1 MAKGSKKTD
10 TAPQNRSSKKIAAA
24 VGILLTLAAL
34 VAVFFFTKDY
44 IFTAAARRAVI
55 DSDLEKAETLVS
67 FCSGNE
73 AEKLGRYISLRQEIS
88 ADYHLL
94 RTDFDRQ
101 KVENWQK
108 TASELKS
115 GVSLGAEINTQING
129 LSEKLDLICAALAEY
144 DIIRPDV
151 MNLFDIFNE
160 TNRLYT
166 KDENGENP
174 VFTIS
179 DELAAILAWEEKA
192 KTLETFLTQTPN
204 GKKMYLFT
212 YFVKEAQGEATDLRE
227 SILNFAE
234 QGYDLNAQIRVT
246 GEVNRTFPSIRN
258 SDGSTVNLQQKE
270 NYEKCMFAGMCT
282 VLTETLG
289 EYCIME

>member
-1 MAKGSKKTD
+1 MAKESRKTD
-10 TAPQNRSSKKIAAA
+10 TTAKNRSSKKFAAA
-24 VGILLTLAAL
+24 VGILLAIAAL
-34 VAVFFFTKDY
+34 VTVFFFTKDY
-44 IFTAAARRAVI
+44 IFTAAARSAVI
-55 DSDLEKAETLVS
+55 DSDFKKAEVLVS
-67 FCSGNE
+67 FCSGDE

-88 ADYHLL
+88 ADYSAL

-115 GVSLGAEINTQING
+115 GVSLGAEINAQVNR
-129 LSEKLDLICAALAEY
+129 LSGKLDLVCAALAEY
-144 DIIRPDV
+144 DLLRPDV
-151 MNLFDIFNE
+151 MALFDIFNE

-166 KDENGENP
+166 KDENGQNP

-204 GKKMYLFT
+204 GEKMYLFT
-212 YFVKEAQGEATDLRE
+212 YFVKESQGEATDLRE

-270 NYEKCMFAGMCT
+270 TYEACMYGGMCT
-282 VLTETLG
+282 ALAESLG
-289 EYCIME
+289 EYCITE